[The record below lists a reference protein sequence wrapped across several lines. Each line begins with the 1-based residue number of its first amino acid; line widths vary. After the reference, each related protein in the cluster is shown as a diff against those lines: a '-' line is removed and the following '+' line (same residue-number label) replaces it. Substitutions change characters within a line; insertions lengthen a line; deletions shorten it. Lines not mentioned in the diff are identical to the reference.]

1 MNLLETFAPKAHR
14 SGFFRFLHFDPAI
27 SAALRASTLNTIGA
41 ADPCDAIVIGAGAA
55 GGFAAVLLAEKGLRV
70 LILDAGSARS
80 RLGSLSRRIGR
91 IGTSRLF
98 NAARLQRI
106 ETRRQPIQSRCYAWR
121 FAPDAFIDDIKCPY
135 STAPNRP
142 FLWFRA
148 RQLGG
153 RLIIPGHGRQYYRFG
168 SGEWC
173 PNDGLSPR
181 WPLRP
186 GELDKWYLLVE
197 RRVRLSGMRDGL
209 ACVPDSALT
218 QLLELTP
225 SEVRSKEAIV
235 TNWPNA
241 HVIVGRSA
249 PAFNAL
255 GAAAQTGR
263 VLIRQGAIV
272 REIEVDR
279 LGRVT
284 GAIWFDERSQTEQRA
299 RAPLVFLCASALEST
314 RILLLSRSS
323 RKPDGLGAASGALGR
338 FLMDHIKIS
347 AEGYG
352 PLSSLPSA
360 HDPWRCLYLP
370 RFEKRKTSVGPQRG
384 YGVQLYLSPGDTD
397 RSGFRAI
404 SFAEMLPRADNR
416 VTLDLGR
423 KDAWGIP
430 VLRIDCAHSD
440 IEIGR
445 AREQAAAL
453 RELGGA
459 LGMRITR
466 VDEAPAPPG
475 ASNHECGTARMGN
488 DPGDSVL
495 NAHNECWDARGLYV
509 TDAACFPSQGTHNP
523 VLTILALT
531 ARACHHAVGAW
542 REE

>member
-1 MNLLETFAPKAHR
+1 MKLLETFAPKAHQ
-14 SGFFRFLHFDPAI
+14 SGVFRFLHFDPAT
-27 SAALRASTLNTIGA
+27 SAALRASTLKAIRA
-41 ADPCDAIVIGAGAA
+41 ADPCDAIVIGAGTA
-55 GGFAAVLLAEKGLRV
+55 GGFAAVLLAEAGLRV
-70 LILDAGSARS
+70 LILDAGSAWS

-91 IGTSRLF
+91 IATGRLL
-98 NAARLQRI
+98 NAAKLQRI

-135 STAPNRP
+135 STAQNRP

-153 RLIIPGHGRQYYRFG
+153 RLVIPGHGRQYYRFG

-173 PNDGLSPR
+173 PNDGLSPP

-209 ACVPDSALT
+209 ACVPDSDFTHLLDLT
-218 QLLELTP
+218 ALEL
-225 SEVRSKEAIV
+225 VSKQAIV

-241 HVIVGRSA
+241 HVVVGRSA

-255 GAAAQTGR
+255 EAAAKTGR

-272 REIEVDR
+272 RGIEVDR
-279 LGRVT
+279 FGRVT
-284 GAIWFDERSQTEQRA
+284 GSIWFDERSRTEERA

-314 RILLLSRSS
+314 RILFLSQSS
-323 RKPDGLGAASGALGR
+323 RRPDGLGAGSGALGR

-347 AEGYG
+347 AEGHG
-352 PLSSLPSA
+352 PFSSLPSA
-360 HDPWRCLYLP
+360 NDPWRCLYLP
-370 RFEKRKTSVGPQRG
+370 RFDKRKTSVGPQRG
-384 YGVQLYLSPGDTD
+384 YGVQLYLSRADTD

-416 VTLDLGR
+416 VTLDLEQ

-440 IEIGR
+440 IELGR

-453 RELGGA
+453 REVGDA
-459 LGMRITR
+459 LGITITR
-466 VDEAPAPPG
+466 VDDAPAPPG
-475 ASNHECGTARMGN
+475 GSNHECGTARMGN

-495 NAHNECWDARGLYV
+495 NKYNECWDARGLYV

-523 VLTILALT
+523 VLTMLALT
-531 ARACHHAVGAW
+531 ARACHHAVGTG